1 MEHSFLGDLQ
11 LQLISPSGQAIILK
25 AFPGG
30 GGTYLG
36 CPLDDPATTSG
47 IGRDYC
53 FTPTATTLL
62 VNGATSNCG
71 TPNGASINAG
81 NYQPV
86 QPFTNLIGS
95 TLNGNW
101 TLRVTD
107 NLNIDNGY
115 IFSWGINF
123 DSALIPTDYQFTPV
137 VTSSN
142 WSPDP

>member
-1 MEHSFLGDLQ
+1 MIIVLLQ
-11 LQLISPSGQAIILK
+11 QPQR
-25 AFPGG
+25 F
-30 GGTYLG
+30 
-36 CPLDDPATTSG
+36 
-47 IGRDYC
+47 
-53 FTPTATTLL
+53 L

-71 TPNGASINAG
+71 TPTGASINAG

-142 WSPDP
+142 WTPDPSITNVSGNQITVTPTSVGTFIVILIMLLTILVVNIANKFVLMLNLELI